1 MSRLLGLFWLAILLP
16 VSANANTQFSIANTD
31 CSGDMSISVLTGVS
45 LICAGSLTLEHGFI
59 NADTAITLYAD
70 HDLHLDHISLH
81 APEIIISLLSG
92 SLTIGNNVNFSV
104 IAREPLGTGLLPV
117 QQPVPRPVI
126 AWNSFDIGLNPGG
139 VIFVGGNANTSVI
152 NRLIGGNVELNA
164 GSTILSGQPVNS
176 AVVSAS
182 MVPEPSTFALML
194 LGLGGIACKRRFKVL
209 SE

>member
-59 NADTAITLYAD
+59 NADTAISLYAD

-164 GSTILSGQPVNS
+164 GSTLISGHQ
-176 AVVSAS
+176 
-182 MVPEPSTFALML
+182 
-194 LGLGGIACKRRFKVL
+194 
-209 SE
+209 